1 MNTIYLA
8 TVIGWYLIIIS
19 LFLLLRHEQVKSI
32 IMDVMAN
39 QGLFFVVAVI
49 TLIMGLLMVVSHN
62 VWVAGWPVVITLFSW
77 LVLITGIIRLI
88 CADSAKK
95 MASSFLSQPHGIHI
109 AGVIFLIIGLFL
121 LFKVYYPL

>member
-8 TVIGWYLIIIS
+8 TVIGWYLVIIS

-32 IMDVMAN
+32 ITDVVAH
-39 QGLFFVVAVI
+39 QGLFFIVAVI
-49 TLIMGLLMVVSHN
+49 TLIMGLLMVAGHN
-62 VWVAGWPVVITLFSW
+62 VWVVGWPVVITLFSW

-95 MASSFLSQPHGIHI
+95 MASSFTTQPHGIQI

-121 LFKVYYPL
+121 LFKVYYPV